1 MIELYLQIFCFCF
14 VFFLFFC
21 LYWRNF
27 LSMQSI
33 FLQRSSLYFGG
44 YPFKDNRRICLLVN
58 TIDTFCVT
66 TGAEGGSR
74 IFLRRVVPDPDLE
87 IREARSFRPPRRGGG
102 GGAVSKKIFFRPFK
116 PHFGLKIRGG
126 GSGPPGPLPW
136 IRYWRGCTT
145 KEWRNCW

>member
-102 GGAVSKKIFFRPFK
+102 VGAVSKKIFFRPFK

-126 GSGPPGPLPW
+126 ERAPWAPSLDPLLE
-136 IRYWRGCTT
+136 GMHH
-145 KEWRNCW
+145 